1 LLTLTGFAEYAWR
14 NFNGRSDG
22 HVGPSEYRR
31 DDGGHNA
38 RGECNSDA
46 APCPLDSYRGFVI
59 MVKVGEVL
67 RRSCIA
73 APLAFV
79 ALLY

>member
-1 LLTLTGFAEYAWR
+1 
-14 NFNGRSDG
+14 
-22 HVGPSEYRR
+22 
-31 DDGGHNA
+31 
-38 RGECNSDA
+38 
-46 APCPLDSYRGFVI
+46 VI